1 MRPAGR
7 FEKIWNTGS
16 YFRLNNFKNRI
27 YQSCGGGKTE
37 TQASP
42 HLSCTLKP
50 VLSCKLVRLV
60 LCVPA
65 QLNQEMVRGD
75 TLCGLRRE
83 QQRVQQHHPSR
94 CRPMSGR
101 PPHRVRLA
109 SVRPSACSSGLR
121 GVRVERLVYGMLLAR
136 EEGEEEKEDRR
147 MWRGV
152 ESKHLL
158 AVRWWDHWKLDFD
171 EVEPLTLGGSSWG
184 TLCGAKAASSAF
196 SLSPPPPPLLS
207 SVIHLPYSLGYSVLV
222 TLYQWA
228 PAGVTLRFL
237 PGWARRHFSAPWR
250 ISLELNLIPWCWNK
264 QIHPPKYRCDDLL
277 KVLPPRRCR
286 MF

>member
-37 TQASP
+37 PQALP

-109 SVRPSACSSGLR
+109 SVRPSACLSGLR

-196 SLSPPPPPLLS
+196 SLSSASSSPLIRNSFTLLAR
-207 SVIHLPYSLGYSVLV
+207 VLG
-222 TLYQWA
+222 
-228 PAGVTLRFL
+228 
-237 PGWARRHFSAPWR
+237 ARDVVPMGSGG
-250 ISLELNLIPWCWNK
+250 
-264 QIHPPKYRCDDLL
+264 CDPSF
-277 KVLPPRRCR
+277 PPRMSSETLFSTLENLPRAESYPL
-286 MF
+286 MLK

>member
-1 MRPAGR
+1 MD
-7 FEKIWNTGS
+7 EK
-16 YFRLNNFKNRI
+16 
-27 YQSCGGGKTE
+27 KTE

-94 CRPMSGR
+94 YRPVSGR
-101 PPHRVRLA
+101 PAHRVRLA
-109 SVRPSACSSGLR
+109 SVRPSACSSGVGGGR
-121 GVRVERLVYGMLLAR
+121 GWKDQYTGCSSREKRVKG
-136 EEGEEEKEDRR
+136 EGGCANVGGG
-147 MWRGV
+147 GV

-158 AVRWWDHWKLDFD
+158 AVRWWAHWKLDFD
-171 EVEPLTLGGSSWG
+171 EVELLTLGDSSWG

-196 SLSPPPPPLLS
+196 YLS
-207 SVIHLPYSLGYSVLV
+207 SASSSSLIRNSFTLLARVFGARDVVPMGSGGCDPSFPPRMSSETLFSTLENLPRAESYSLM
-222 TLYQWA
+222 
-228 PAGVTLRFL
+228 
-237 PGWARRHFSAPWR
+237 
-250 ISLELNLIPWCWNK
+250 
-264 QIHPPKYRCDDLL
+264 L
-277 KVLPPRRCR
+277 K
-286 MF
+286 

>member
-1 MRPAGR
+1 MD
-7 FEKIWNTGS
+7 EK
-16 YFRLNNFKNRI
+16 
-27 YQSCGGGKTE
+27 KTE

-94 CRPMSGR
+94 YRPVSGR
-101 PPHRVRLA
+101 PAHRVRLA
-109 SVRPSACSSGLR
+109 SVRPSACSSGVGGGER
-121 GVRVERLVYGMLLAR
+121 GGGKISIRDAPRERRGWK
-136 EEGEEEKEDRR
+136 EEDVR
-147 MWRGV
+147 MWRGGGSNQSISSQSDG
-152 ESKHLL
+152 EPIGSWIST
-158 AVRWWDHWKLDFD
+158 RWSCSRWVIRVGGRC
-171 EVEPLTLGGSSWG
+171 VEPKLHPQLSI
-184 TLCGAKAASSAF
+184 
-196 SLSPPPPPLLS
+196 SPPPPPLLS

-228 PAGVTLRFL
+228 PAGVTLPFL
-237 PGWARRHFSAPWR
+237 PGWARRHFSAPWK
-250 ISLELNLIPWCWNK
+250 ISLELNLTPWCWNK

-277 KVLPPRRCR
+277 KVLPPKRCR
-286 MF
+286 LF